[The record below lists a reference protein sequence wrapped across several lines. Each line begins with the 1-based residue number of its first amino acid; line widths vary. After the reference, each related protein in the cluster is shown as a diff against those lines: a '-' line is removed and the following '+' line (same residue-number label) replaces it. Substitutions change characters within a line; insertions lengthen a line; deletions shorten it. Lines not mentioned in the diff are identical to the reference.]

1 MELFY
6 WILFYWNFNLDFFTK
21 FKYNKTKNLIFGV
34 INMGEHEP
42 LYRNFISR
50 IDIDRSINNIEY
62 FVFTTID
69 DAKIMEFRQD
79 IEKDNDTIELN
90 LIMTNAYKDAIVLTL
105 KKDLQDN
112 RIWSGL
118 LRNEQKTFSGSK
130 LFYLSQDSS
139 KILLLSIPE
148 NMEGKL
154 KMVITRLNKINEK
167 ISRFNLKIKKEN
179 IDAYQKRLK
188 NKDKKD
194 KIINLINQNLRV

>member
-1 MELFY
+1 
-6 WILFYWNFNLDFFTK
+6 
-21 FKYNKTKNLIFGV
+21 
-34 INMGEHEP
+34 
-42 LYRNFISR
+42 
-50 IDIDRSINNIEY
+50 
-62 FVFTTID
+62 
-69 DAKIMEFRQD
+69 MEFRKD
-79 IEKDNDTIELN
+79 IEQDNDAIELN
-90 LIMTNAYKDAIVLTL
+90 LIRTNAYKEAIVLIL
-105 KKDLQDN
+105 KKDLHDN

-130 LFYLSQDSS
+130 LFYLSKDSA

-179 IDAYQKRLK
+179 MDAYQKRVK

-194 KIINLINQNLRV
+194 RIINLINQNLRV